1 MWERFSDLFQLASIG
16 VFLLIFTARAAHLLL
31 VRKINPIA
39 VGRGKKGFA
48 LVFELIAFSGLIAW
62 MAALVLRTTAL
73 STIVESRL
81 NPPLFDSTIARG
93 VGMAM
98 VALAMLLFAFAFLS
112 FGNSWRVGFD
122 R

>member
-1 MWERFSDLFQLASIG
+1 MWKKFSDLFQLASIG
-16 VFLLIFTARAAHLLL
+16 IFLLIFTARAAHLLL